1 MVLRFCFCS
10 LSLLLVLA
18 GLTIGAPLTA
28 QAQTAPSPTFAA
40 ASVKAN
46 ISGNRYFGVDF
57 LPGGRLSAKNM
68 PLGFLPME
76 AYQAPFRRVVPT
88 EEYRKAVSPE
98 VRNRRYDIEAVA
110 EKDAIPA
117 GSSAKVRNEKLR
129 LMLQNLLADRFKL
142 AVHREVKNEPVYA
155 IVLGKGGPKVKKS
168 AIPEAD
174 CMNRATSPLDTS
186 SCHVLSSSSFQGLHG
201 EAVDMTDLARA
212 LFSAL
217 DRPIVDRTGLSG
229 LWIIQTS
236 GWADPRTLTPPTEPQ
251 RAGELANAN
260 PDPPT
265 LFAVL
270 EELGLKLE
278 PQTAPIE
285 TVFIDYIE
293 PPSEN

>member
-1 MVLRFCFCS
+1 MVLRFCLYS
-10 LSLLLVLA
+10 LSLLLVLTC
-18 GLTIGAPLTA
+18 LTGGTPFTA
-28 QAQTAPSPTFAA
+28 QAQTALSPAFAA

-46 ISGNRYFGVDF
+46 ISGDRYFGVDF

-76 AYQAPFRRVVPT
+76 AYQAPFQRVVPT

-110 EKDAIPA
+110 EKDAIPP

-142 AVHREVKNEPVYA
+142 AVHREIKNEPVYA
-155 IVLGKGGPKVKKS
+155 IVLAKGGPKLKRA
-168 AIPEAD
+168 AIQEPDCAD
-174 CMNRATSPLDTS
+174 GRTSPMDTS
-186 SCHVLSSSSFQGLHG
+186 LCHVLSSSSFQGLHG
-201 EAVDMTDLARA
+201 EAVDMTDLART
-212 LFSAL
+212 LFGAL

-236 GWADPRTLTPPTEPQ
+236 GWADPRIPLLPTEPQ
-251 RAGELANAN
+251 RTGERALTDPA
-260 PDPPT
+260 PPT
-265 LFAVL
+265 LFTVL

-285 TVFIDYIE
+285 TVIE
-293 PPSEN
+293 LPSEN